1 MSFSSSLYRHCV
13 AQEEGEETMNAIVRV
28 TADELE
34 AEGAVLFKS
43 MTELDYHRI
52 VAEKIAACKRIA
64 KRIAKRLGG
73 KCATNIK
80 DVTEKQ
86 NTTFLMAEAQEIYA
100 RRTAAKEHLLFTW
113 VFQQA
118 RKNNNNFIFVVPEGV
133 GIDWR
138 VKHFSQEF
146 KSLKEFEEW
155 LVGSDGVKFLLD
167 CAKVPSKPL

>member
-1 MSFSSSLYRHCV
+1 
-13 AQEEGEETMNAIVRV
+13 MNSIVRV
-28 TADELE
+28 TEEELV
-34 AEGAVLFKS
+34 AEGAALMEVE
-43 MTELDYHRI
+43 TELDFYRQT
-52 VAEKIAACKRIA
+52 AEKIAACKRIA
-64 KRIAKRLGG
+64 KRLAKKLGG

-80 DVTEKQ
+80 DVMEKQ
-86 NTTFLMAEAQEIYA
+86 STTFLMAEAQEIYA

-155 LVGSDGVKFLLD
+155 LVSSDGVKFLLD
-167 CAKVPSKPL
+167 CAKP